1 MKINMAK
8 TAATLLLVNI
18 TLVAEDTTTLD
29 DINVTTVSTASGYEQ
44 KLKDA
49 PASITVISG
58 EEIAK
63 KSYTDLS
70 DVLKSVPGVIVQG
83 SGTEQSISIR
93 GMSSSYTL
101 FLIDGRPAQGGDTF
115 EFNGGGKG
123 QQLALMP
130 PLEMIERIEVVRG
143 PASGL
148 YGSDAMGG
156 VINIITK
163 KVMNKWAGSVS
174 TEYIVADKNNDVN
187 GNGYNTSFVLNG
199 PLIKDVLGFQL
210 SGGIRGT
217 QEGSQTAFGDS
228 TTSDGDYIN
237 KNIGTKFTWKVDDS
251 NTITTG
257 QTHTDTLNKRTPG
270 ESLAT
275 TATASR
281 QGSLKNNYFLSHDGT
296 YDRLI
301 LSSYINYDYAKNNT
315 TRGTGNGVQFE
326 TVTLNTQA
334 TYMFDTHTL
343 SAGATYKNEQ
353 LSDGATGL
361 TYVYNPTG
369 YITLERYQNSLFLED
384 EWMLTDDLALTLSGR
399 YDNNEQFGDQ
409 ISPKA
414 YLVYHLTD
422 NLSLKGG
429 VIAGYKAPSLRN
441 SAPEFIPTSRGG
453 YSLPNSEL
461 TPETSLTYESGLD
474 YENNDLGLKSSLT
487 VYQTDF
493 KDRITRGDIICAAGV
508 ECVYNGVTY
517 PAAAYSYR
525 ETVNVDEAEVKGVEF
540 TFDYELTEDLNSR
553 SNYTYTHS
561 EQKSGSNIGEPL
573 NDLPKHV
580 FNTGLVYD
588 ITKATNLWSQLAFIG
603 EGISDTTASVSYT
616 TIDTGF
622 IHKISKDITFK
633 AGVYNITNKEV
644 ANSVN
649 GYVDGRKYSFGMN
662 YKF

>member
-18 TLVAEDTTTLD
+18 ALVAEDTTTLD

-270 ESLAT
+270 KSLAT

-301 LSSYINYDYAKNNT
+301 
-315 TRGTGNGVQFE
+315 
-326 TVTLNTQA
+326 
-334 TYMFDTHTL
+334 
-343 SAGATYKNEQ
+343 
-353 LSDGATGL
+353 
-361 TYVYNPTG
+361 
-369 YITLERYQNSLFLED
+369 
-384 EWMLTDDLALTLSGR
+384 
-399 YDNNEQFGDQ
+399 
-409 ISPKA
+409 
-414 YLVYHLTD
+414 
-422 NLSLKGG
+422 
-429 VIAGYKAPSLRN
+429 
-441 SAPEFIPTSRGG
+441 
-453 YSLPNSEL
+453 
-461 TPETSLTYESGLD
+461 
-474 YENNDLGLKSSLT
+474 
-487 VYQTDF
+487 
-493 KDRITRGDIICAAGV
+493 
-508 ECVYNGVTY
+508 
-517 PAAAYSYR
+517 
-525 ETVNVDEAEVKGVEF
+525 
-540 TFDYELTEDLNSR
+540 
-553 SNYTYTHS
+553 
-561 EQKSGSNIGEPL
+561 
-573 NDLPKHV
+573 
-580 FNTGLVYD
+580 
-588 ITKATNLWSQLAFIG
+588 
-603 EGISDTTASVSYT
+603 
-616 TIDTGF
+616 
-622 IHKISKDITFK
+622 
-633 AGVYNITNKEV
+633 
-644 ANSVN
+644 
-649 GYVDGRKYSFGMN
+649 
-662 YKF
+662 